1 MIIITNG
8 IVERECPYNLGEK
21 VLYKGKKWKVVFR
34 EDWLGLCRQY
44 FISIKR
50 KGKIITVHENHLRK
64 IEEKTT

>member
-1 MIIITNG
+1 M
-8 IVERECPYNLGEK
+8 GEK